1 MLEPLTHEIQSTYKA
16 TMELDGLDKSRLPE
30 HVAIIMDGNGRWA
43 KLRGKSRI
51 EGHRRGKT
59 SVRVIVEM
67 SRKIG
72 IRYLSLYAFSTENWF
87 RPHDEVDALMG
98 LLEHYLAVEQAKMMR
113 YGIRLTAVG
122 DRSRLPS
129 NVRSILEKVIE
140 LTRDNRRMTV
150 ILALSYS
157 GRDEIVRLIQQIA
170 REARAQDLDP
180 DQIDEE
186 SVAARLDTNGV
197 PDPDL
202 LIRTSGEMR
211 ISNFYLWQIAYSEL
225 YVTPTLWPDFRE
237 REYLQALLDYQ
248 RRRRRFGRTDEQ
260 LKDIVSRSVEAGGRR
275 S

>member
-1 MLEPLTHEIQSTYKA
+1 VQ
-16 TMELDGLDKSRLPE
+16 LDDLDKSRLPH

-43 KLRGKSRI
+43 TQRRKHRI

-87 RPHDEVDALMG
+87 RPDDEVEALMG
-98 LLEHYLAVEQAKMMR
+98 LLEHYLGAEQAKMMR
-113 YGIRLTAVG
+113 YGIRLLAVG
-122 DRSRLPS
+122 DRTRLPS
-129 NVRSILEKVIE
+129 GVRRTLENVIE
-140 LTRDNRRMTV
+140 TTANNQRMTV
-150 ILALSYS
+150 VLALSYS
-157 GRDEIVRLIQQIA
+157 GRDDIVRMTRNLAQQVKA
-170 REARAQDLDP
+170 GHFQP
-180 DQIDEE
+180 E
-186 SVAARLDTNGV
+186 SVDEQWISAHLDTASL

-211 ISNFYLWQIAYSEL
+211 ISNFFLWQIAYSEL

-237 REYLQALLDYQ
+237 KEYLQALLDYQ

-260 LKDIVSRSVEAGGRR
+260 MIDSPIAKLEAGGRK

>member
-1 MLEPLTHEIQSTYKA
+1 
-16 TMELDGLDKSRLPE
+16 MELDGLDTTRLPQ

-43 KLRGKSRI
+43 KRRGKSRI

-59 SVRVIVEM
+59 SVRAIVEM

-72 IRYLSLYAFSTENWF
+72 IRYLTLYAFSTENWF
-87 RPHDEVDALMG
+87 RPHDEVEALMG
-98 LLEHYLAVEQAKMMR
+98 LLEHYLAAEQAKMMR
-113 YGIRLTAVG
+113 YGIRLVAIG
-122 DRSRLPS
+122 DRSRLPNS
-129 NVRSILEKVIE
+129 VRSILEKVIE
-140 LTRDNRRMTV
+140 LTSDNKRMTV

-157 GRDEIVRLIQQIA
+157 GRDEIVRMVRGIA
-170 REARAQDLDP
+170 GEACNKKCDP
-180 DQIDEE
+180 EKIDERM
-186 SVAARLDTNGV
+186 VDAWLDTAGV

-225 YVTPTLWPDFRE
+225 YITPTLWPDFRE
-237 REYLQALLDYQ
+237 KEYLQALLEYQ

-260 LKDIVSRSVEAGGRR
+260 LEEPLTPSVEAGGHR

>member
-140 LTRDNRRMTV
+140 LTRDNQRMTV

-186 SVAARLDTNGV
+186 SVATRLDTNGV

>member
-1 MLEPLTHEIQSTYKA
+1 
-16 TMELDGLDKSRLPE
+16 MELDCLDKNRLPQ

-59 SVRVIVEM
+59 SVRAIVEM

-87 RPHDEVDALMG
+87 RPKQEVHGLMR

-113 YGIRLTAVG
+113 YGIRLLAVG
-122 DRSRLPS
+122 DRDRLPAR
-129 NVRSILEKVIE
+129 VRRILEQVID
-140 LTRDNRRMTV
+140 LTRDNQRMTV

-157 GRDEIVRLIQQIA
+157 GRDDIVRMARHLA
-170 REARAQDLDP
+170 REARAGRMDP
-180 DQIDEE
+180 DAINEE
-186 SVAARLDTNGV
+186 LVAAQLDTAGV

-202 LIRTSGEMR
+202 LIRTSGELR
-211 ISNFYLWQIAYSEL
+211 ISNFFLWQIAYSEL

-237 REYLQALLDYQ
+237 REYVAALAEYQ
-248 RRRRRFGRTDEQ
+248 GRRRRFGRTDEQ
-260 LKDIVSRSVEAGGRR
+260 LEQIIPPSVQAGGRE

>member
-1 MLEPLTHEIQSTYKA
+1 
-16 TMELDGLDKSRLPE
+16 MELHGLDKSRLPK

-43 KLRGKSRI
+43 KLRGKNRI

-59 SVRVIVEM
+59 SVRAIVEM

-98 LLEHYLAVEQAKMMR
+98 LLEHYLAAEQAKMMR
-113 YGIRLTAVG
+113 YGIRLLTVG
-122 DRSRLPS
+122 DRSRLPT
-129 NVRSILEKVIE
+129 NVRTILEKVLE
-140 LTRDNRRMTV
+140 LTRDNQRMTV

-157 GRDEIVRLIQQIA
+157 GRDEIVRMA
-170 REARAQDLDP
+170 RELAIQAREQKIDAHT
-180 DQIDEE
+180 IDEQI
-186 SVAARLDTNGV
+186 VAAHLDTGGV

-211 ISNFYLWQIAYSEL
+211 ISNFYLWQLAYSEL

-237 REYLQALLDYQ
+237 REYLEALLDYQ

-260 LKDIVSRSVEAGGRR
+260 IEDSTLRLGAGGRQ

>member
-1 MLEPLTHEIQSTYKA
+1 
-16 TMELDGLDKSRLPE
+16 MELNGLDKTRLPQ

-43 KLRGKSRI
+43 KLRGKRRI

-67 SRKIG
+67 SRRIG

-87 RPHDEVDALMG
+87 RPHDEIDALMG
-98 LLEHYLAVEQAKMMR
+98 LLEHYLATEQVKMMR
-113 YGIRLTAVG
+113 YGIRLAAVG
-122 DRSRLPS
+122 DRSRLPDR
-129 NVRSILEKVIE
+129 VRAVLEKVIDV
-140 LTRDNRRMTV
+140 TRDNRRMTV

-157 GRDEIVRLIQQIA
+157 GRDEIVRLIQAIA
-170 REARAQDLDP
+170 RDVRGEKLDP
-180 DQIDEE
+180 EQIDERTV
-186 SVAARLDTNGV
+186 SARLDTGEV

-237 REYLQALLDYQ
+237 REYLQALLDFQ

-260 LKDIVSRSVEAGGRR
+260 VDDLVTRSVGAGGRQ

>member
-1 MLEPLTHEIQSTYKA
+1 
-16 TMELDGLDKSRLPE
+16 MELDGLDKARLPQ

-59 SVRVIVEM
+59 SVRAIVEM

-98 LLEHYLAVEQAKMMR
+98 LLEQYLAGERAKMMR
-113 YGIRLTAVG
+113 YGIRLVTIG
-122 DRSRLPS
+122 NRSRLPAS
-129 NVRSILEKVIE
+129 VKAALEETIA
-140 LTRDNRRMTV
+140 LTRDNQRMTV

-157 GRDEIVRLIQQIA
+157 GRDEIVRMAKRLA
-170 REARAQDLDP
+170 HDALERRLDP
-180 DQIDEE
+180 DDIDEGT
-186 SVAARLDTNGV
+186 VAAYLDSAEV

-225 YVTPTLWPDFRE
+225 YVTPTLWPDFRQT
-237 REYLQALLDYQ
+237 EYLEALLAYQ

-260 LKDIVSRSVEAGGRR
+260 LGEPIEPLARADGRQ